1 MRIAIAAPEQLV
13 SYQGAKRDHR
23 EQGQDPEQN
32 SPCRASLT
40 WKILMRLLYA
50 SIAPQIIHALLDVV
64 PGGRRLFSTEI
75 DPSNVREGIE

>member
-1 MRIAIAAPEQLV
+1 
-13 SYQGAKRDHR
+13 
-23 EQGQDPEQN
+23 
-32 SPCRASLT
+32 
-40 WKILMRLLYA
+40 MRLLYA